1 MNKHYYMKA
10 KQSTTER
17 NIMEGSME
25 LMLDLQSSNL
35 NKALGSASSSGD
47 PAVKVENP
55 KFLDMKQELGSAQSM
70 KASLEKV
77 FNSTDTTQ
85 KALSA
90 KNKPETKD
98 MLKQMIPVFKEV
110 NSFLDTVRKLL
121 AEWKSFDTSTDVKE
135 LEKKTTGLKAAL

>member
-1 MNKHYYMKA
+1 
-10 KQSTTER
+10 
-17 NIMEGSME
+17 MEGSME

-35 NKALGSASSSGD
+35 NKALGSASSSGG

-90 KNKPETKD
+90 ENKPETKD
-98 MLKQMIPVFKEV
+98 MLKQMIPVFKEE
-110 NSFLDTVRKLL
+110 NSFLDTVKKLL